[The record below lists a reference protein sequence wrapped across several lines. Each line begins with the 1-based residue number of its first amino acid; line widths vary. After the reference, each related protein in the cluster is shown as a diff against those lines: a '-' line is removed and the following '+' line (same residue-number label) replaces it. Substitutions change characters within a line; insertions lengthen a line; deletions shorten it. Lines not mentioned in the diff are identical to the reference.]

1 MRRIVIIAIVL
12 VATCGAAVAVVATLH
27 ATTRAAAT
35 PLNPARGDPAATTQ
49 AALLAAPLDRFGLA
63 LLADEARDDSGNVV
77 ISPLSIHAVLSL
89 LLNGATGQTATEMRR
104 ALALDGLTLPATNQA
119 WADLIASAQAGGK
132 PAVEIADSLW
142 LRDGVAFNPAFLNA
156 ARAFYAAGT
165 QPLPTDPSKA
175 AGAVNDWVAQ
185 RTNDLIKQIVQPG
198 YFTDQ
203 TILTVVNTVHVKAD
217 WRVPFAAG
225 ATHAAP
231 FTLADGSTVSVPT
244 MNGPVSGPVAQT
256 PSYDAVALATKG
268 QVTAWVVVPRSGQTP
283 ESLLAQFQRSGLDAL
298 YRGARTAQVML
309 DLPRLHTAF
318 SSPDLKPELEALGM
332 ISAFSPSQAELQG
345 IVAPG
350 TQGRVYIQRVVHKAV
365 LNVNETGVEAAAATA
380 ALVAEGSAP
389 FAPLTIR
396 ADHPFLLLLTDKTTA
411 APLFM
416 ALIRDPRS

>member
-1 MRRIVIIAIVL
+1 M
-12 VATCGAAVAVVATLH
+12 
-27 ATTRAAAT
+27 
-35 PLNPARGDPAATTQ
+35 
-49 AALLAAPLDRFGLA
+49 
-63 LLADEARDDSGNVV
+63 V

-256 PSYDAVALATKG
+256 PSYDAVALTTK
-268 QVTAWVVVPRSGQTP
+268 VRSPPGWSCRAPDKTP

-298 YRGARTAQVML
+298 YRRGRTA
-309 DLPRLHTAF
+309 RSCSTCRAF
-318 SSPDLKPELEALGM
+318 TP
-332 ISAFSPSQAELQG
+332 PSR
-345 IVAPG
+345 AP
-350 TQGRVYIQRVVHKAV
+350 T
-365 LNVNETGVEAAAATA
+365 
-380 ALVAEGSAP
+380 
-389 FAPLTIR
+389 
-396 ADHPFLLLLTDKTTA
+396 
-411 APLFM
+411 
-416 ALIRDPRS
+416 